1 MHFEGQPKTR
11 VNAFSAFYKLGRKRG
26 SVLSHS
32 CLLLSAIRLEPV
44 QTPFPSAATQL
55 PLSLY
60 VLEAQIMQSFDVGP
74 EHVVHDGEQG
84 LQVVPLLKLPSGQGS
99 PVDVVDR
106 EGMHPDLLL
115 GS

>member
-1 MHFEGQPKTR
+1 
-11 VNAFSAFYKLGRKRG
+11 
-26 SVLSHS
+26 
-32 CLLLSAIRLEPV
+32 
-44 QTPFPSAATQL
+44 
-55 PLSLY
+55 
-60 VLEAQIMQSFDVGP
+60 MQSFDVGP